1 MYKYYQKVEI
11 DRHTH
16 ALPLQA
22 SDQEVFLCPLYLYG
36 ITPGIRIA
44 FKVSVAWTNPVTY
57 DIGELELKIRRDHP
71 GGPVVESSEDSR
83 FRGGTAKMEGED
95 EGGSAEIAV
104 YYLTVRSPG
113 GKALIEGP
121 ILFEGFVLEED

>member
-11 DRHTH
+11 DPHTH

-22 SDQEVFLCPLYLYG
+22 GDQEVFLCPLYLYG
-36 ITPGIRIA
+36 ITPGSRIL
-44 FKVSVAWTNPVTY
+44 FKVSIAWSNPVTY
-57 DIGELELKIRRDHP
+57 DIGELEINIRRDHP

-95 EGGSAEIAV
+95 EGGAAEIAV

-121 ILFEGFVLEED
+121 IVFEGFVLEEN